1 MSKTKK
7 VRLVCLGG
15 IGEIGKNC
23 NVIEYGDSAILVDC
37 GLSFPDAHMLGVD
50 LVIPDFTYLLRNR
63 RKIKAVILTHGHEDH
78 IGSLAYLLQDMVP
91 PVIYGTPLTL
101 GLVRSKISEFIREAA
116 TADAQAADPQQDI
129 PARPRGPEIN
139 RQLADIPLKVIEA
152 GTRLHIDEN
161 IEVET
166 FHVAHSIPDGL
177 ALVIHTPAGS
187 LVHSG
192 DFKLDPNPIDNLPTD
207 LEGIE
212 RACKG
217 RDILA
222 LMVDTTNIERPGWT
236 GSEAEVGPALAEY
249 FRFHKGRIFIT
260 TFASNIHRIQQAI
273 DLAAEF
279 GRKVF
284 LAGRT
289 MLKNF
294 DMATQLGYLSAPEG
308 ILVHPDDLDRV
319 PPRKLLILATGS
331 QGEPMSALSQISRDE
346 HRFVSIRESDLV
358 IFSASPIP
366 GNETYIFS
374 VIDELFRRG
383 AEVIYGLEAGVHVSG
398 HASRDEIRKLY
409 DAVKPKYA
417 IPVHSQY
424 RHQMLFRKLAE
435 DWGHDPNNVISVG
448 LGDVVAMDLDEWDK
462 SEHVKA
468 GEVLIDGLSVGSVSS
483 RILSERTLLAE
494 DGLVLFTLILDET
507 GDNILYGPEVRTRGF
522 LPEKTNPVFYAEM
535 RDLLTETLFHNRLRD
550 RSYELQLRNNLANA
564 LQRHIFKKIG
574 LNPTVIGTVVHL
586 SEEQVSELPGKRGG
600 AG

>member
-1 MSKTKK
+1 MGKTKK
-7 VRLVCLGG
+7 VRIVCLGG

-23 NVIEYGDSAILVDC
+23 NVIEYGDSAVLVDC

-63 RKIKAVILTHGHEDH
+63 RKLKAIVLTHGHEDH
-78 IGSLAYLLQDMVP
+78 IGSLAYLLQDFIP

-101 GLVRSKISEFIREAA
+101 GLVRSKIAEYARENAEAA
-116 TADAQAADPQQDI
+116 KADPQTDV
-129 PARPRGPEIN
+129 PARPRPTEPVV
-139 RQLADIPLKVIEA
+139 QLQDVPLKVIEA
-152 GTRLHIDEN
+152 GAKLHIDEN
-161 IEVET
+161 IEIET

-177 ALVIHTPAGS
+177 ALAIHTPAGTII
-187 LVHSG
+187 HSG

-207 LEGIE
+207 LDGIE
-212 RACKG
+212 QACKG

-249 FRFHKGRIFIT
+249 FRSHKGRIFIT
-260 TFASNIHRIQQAI
+260 TFASNIHRIQQAL
-273 DLAAEF
+273 DLANEF

-289 MLKNF
+289 MLRNF
-294 DMATQLGYLSAPEG
+294 DMARQLGYLSVPDN
-308 ILVHPDDLDRV
+308 IIIQPDDLDRI
-319 PPRKLLILATGS
+319 PPRKLLVLATGS

-346 HRFVSIRESDLV
+346 HRFVSIRETDLV

-383 AEVIYGLEAGVHVSG
+383 AEVIYGLDAGVHVSG

-435 DWGHDPNNVISVG
+435 DWGHDPHDVIS
-448 LGDVVAMDLDEWDK
+448 LGIGEVLTMDLESWD
-462 SEHVKA
+462 STERVKA
-468 GEVLIDGLSVGSVSS
+468 GEILIDGLSVGSISS

-507 GDNILYGPEVRTRGF
+507 GDQILYGPEIKTRGF
-522 LPEKTNPVFYAEM
+522 LPEKANPAFYIEM
-535 RDLLTETLFHNRLRD
+535 REVLTEALFHNRLRD
-550 RSYELQLRNNLANA
+550 QSYELQLRNNLANA

-574 LNPTVIGTVVHL
+574 INPTVIGTVVHL
-586 SEEQVSELPGKRGG
+586 TAQQYKEMTRSRGG
-600 AG
+600 GS

>member
-1 MSKTKK
+1 MGKTKK
-7 VRLVCLGG
+7 VRIVCLGG

-23 NVIEYGDSAILVDC
+23 NVIEYGDSAVLVDC

-63 RKIKAVILTHGHEDH
+63 RKLKAIVLTHGHEDH
-78 IGSLAYLLQDMVP
+78 IGSLAYLLQDFIP

-101 GLVRSKISEFIREAA
+101 GLVRSKIAEYARENAEAA
-116 TADAQAADPQQDI
+116 KADQQSDV
-129 PARPRGPEIN
+129 PARPRPTEPAV
-139 RQLADIPLKVIEA
+139 QLQDVPLKVIEA
-152 GTRLHIDEN
+152 GAKLHIDEN
-161 IEVET
+161 IEIET

-177 ALVIHTPAGS
+177 ALAIHTPAGTII
-187 LVHSG
+187 HSG

-207 LEGIE
+207 LDGIE
-212 RACKG
+212 QACKG

-249 FRFHKGRIFIT
+249 FRSHKGRIFIT
-260 TFASNIHRIQQAI
+260 TFASNIHRIQQAL
-273 DLAAEF
+273 DLANEF

-289 MLKNF
+289 MLRNF
-294 DMATQLGYLSAPEG
+294 DMARQLGYLSVPDN
-308 ILVHPDDLDRV
+308 IIIQPDDLDRT
-319 PPRKLLILATGS
+319 PPRKLLVLATGS

-346 HRFVSIRESDLV
+346 HRFVSIRETDLV

-383 AEVIYGLEAGVHVSG
+383 AEVIYGLDAGVHVSG

-435 DWGHDPNNVISVG
+435 DWGHDPHDVIS
-448 LGDVVAMDLDEWDK
+448 LGIGEVLTMDLESWDNT
-462 SEHVKA
+462 ERVKA
-468 GEVLIDGLSVGSVSS
+468 GEILIDGLSVGSISS

-494 DGLVLFTLILDET
+494 DGLVLFTLILDES
-507 GDNILYGPEVRTRGF
+507 GGQILYGPEIKTRGF
-522 LPEKTNPVFYAEM
+522 LPEKANPAFYIEM
-535 RDLLTETLFHNRLRD
+535 REVLTEALSHNRLRD
-550 RSYELQLRNNLANA
+550 KSYELQLRNNLANA

-574 LNPTVIGTVVHL
+574 INPTVIGTVVHL
-586 SEEQVSELPGKRGG
+586 TAQQYKEMTRSRGG
-600 AG
+600 GS